1 MAFGAFYF
9 LVMAKKGRADQLLQI
24 LSMNKAMNSAYTG
37 LLELVAQVNLSITDN
52 DLFANT
58 KQSLPTI
65 EAGRLVLPY
74 SATFISFINQVF
86 YSSSCDIV
94 RNWLPTLNCTNYL
107 EGNTIQSPFTE
118 GLSFYFSSLSFYL
131 YERIEEVEKATGLL
145 STPFYLLF
153 KKISVDS
160 FSEWKLF
167 TGDTFTYDI
176 IWLAANIVIC
186 STFILIVY
194 LAIRLHFQAI

>member
-1 MAFGAFYF
+1 
-9 LVMAKKGRADQLLQI
+9 
-24 LSMNKAMNSAYTG
+24 MNSAYTG

-86 YSSSCDIV
+86 YSSSCDLV
-94 RNWLPTLNCTNYL
+94 RNWLPTLHCTNYL
-107 EGNTIQSPFTE
+107 EGNTIESPFTE